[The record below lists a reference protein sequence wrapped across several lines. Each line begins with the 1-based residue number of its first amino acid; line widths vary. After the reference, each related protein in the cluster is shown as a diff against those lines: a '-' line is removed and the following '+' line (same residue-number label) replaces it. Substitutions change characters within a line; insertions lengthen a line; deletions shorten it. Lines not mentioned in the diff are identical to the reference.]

1 MDRPTTGRRHVRAGS
16 VHVTELIEK
25 QASRPEPPAGSV
37 HPPSEPIAPLPEQG
51 AHRRPPSKGVQ
62 AAKLTSL
69 GIATIVLCGA
79 VAMASTIAHERQDHA
94 QPQAPGLEIT
104 GEQALLP
111 DQLNRTIPAG
121 ETVGSPDTPAGDPMV
136 APDTAGAD
144 ETAEVTENTPE
155 GTSTRR
161 GHAPDD
167 NTSASGSS
175 GSEIAP
181 PTDLDL
187 VRQFYSNLPSA
198 PETAFGL
205 LAPGLLDSS
214 LGEFLDSWTT
224 VSAIED
230 LQVTQRG
237 DGVLAVVGMR
247 LADGSGLRIQQLMT
261 VADSPR
267 RIVGVQLLSAQR
279 H

>member
-25 QASRPEPPAGSV
+25 QASRPEPPARSV
-37 HPPSEPIAPLPEQG
+37 HPSSEPVEPLPEQG

-62 AAKLTSL
+62 AAKLMSL
-69 GIATIVLCGA
+69 GLATIVLCGA
-79 VAMASTIAHERQDHA
+79 VAMASMIAHDRPEHA

-111 DQLNRTIPAG
+111 DQLNRTIPPG
-121 ETVGSPDTPAGDPMV
+121 ESVGSPGSPAGVPMR
-136 APDTAGAD
+136 APENAG
-144 ETAEVTENTPE
+144 TAEIVEDTPE
-155 GTSTRR
+155 GTSTRD
-161 GHAPDD
+161 GHSADG
-167 NTSASGSS
+167 NTSASDAS

-187 VRQFYSNLPSA
+187 VRQFYSSLPSA

-205 LAPGLLDSS
+205 LAPGLLDTS

-230 LQVTQRG
+230 LQVTERG

>member
-1 MDRPTTGRRHVRAGS
+1 MERPTTGRRHVRAGS
-16 VHVTELIEK
+16 VHVTKLIEK
-25 QASRPEPPAGSV
+25 QASRSEPPAGPV
-37 HPPSEPIAPLPEQG
+37 HPSSEPVAPLLEG
-51 AHRRPPSKGVQ
+51 AVHRRPPSTGVQ

-79 VAMASTIAHERQDHA
+79 VAMASMIARDRPEHA

-121 ETVGSPDTPAGDPMV
+121 ESVGSPDSPAGDPMF
-136 APDTAGAD
+136 APDPSGAG
-144 ETAEVTENTPE
+144 EPAEVMESTSE
-155 GTSTRR
+155 GTGQGHSTD
-161 GHAPDD
+161 G
-167 NTSASGSS
+167 NTSASGAT
-175 GSEIAP
+175 GSDIAP
-181 PTDLDL
+181 PSDLDL
-187 VRQFYSNLPSA
+187 VRQFYSNLPAA

-205 LAPGLLDSS
+205 LAPGLLDTS

-230 LQVTQRG
+230 LQVTERG

-247 LADGSGLRIQQLMT
+247 LADGSRLRIQQLMT

>member
-37 HPPSEPIAPLPEQG
+37 LLFGEPVEPLPEQG
-51 AHRRPPSKGVQ
+51 AHRRPPSKGAQ

-79 VAMASTIAHERQDHA
+79 VAMASMIANRRPDNA
-94 QPQAPGLEIT
+94 QQPAPGLEIT

-111 DQLNRTIPAG
+111 DQLNRTIPPG
-121 ETVGSPDTPAGDPMV
+121 ETLGSPAAPAGAPIVVPDP
-136 APDTAGAD
+136 AD
-144 ETAEVTENTPE
+144 ETAEVAEDPTK
-155 GTSTRR
+155 GTSTR
-161 GHAPDD
+161 GGDPADG
-167 NTSASGSS
+167 NTSASDVS

-187 VRQFYSNLPSA
+187 VRQFYSSLPSA
-198 PETAFGL
+198 PETAFEL
-205 LAPGLLDSS
+205 LAPGLLNTS
-214 LGEFLDSWTT
+214 LGEFLQSWTT
-224 VSAIED
+224 VSSIED

-261 VADSPR
+261 VAESPR